1 MVSYSL
7 ESASN
12 IKSLANVNLFKNQK
26 SNTANVHST
35 HVDSVR
41 PTSKIIFLQS
51 SIKTCIIRIKPILGI
66 QYTLK

>member
-26 SNTANVHST
+26 SNTANVQST

-41 PTSKIIFLQS
+41 PTPKIIFL
-51 SIKTCIIRIKPILGI
+51 
-66 QYTLK
+66 